1 MHHLLALNMYCIL
14 ALKITNIFQ
23 LPPKKKKKEIERV
36 QWSLCS
42 GSFPMTAYT
51 GDEDFPVS

>member
-1 MHHLLALNMYCIL
+1 MHHLLALSMYCIL

-23 LPPKKKKKEIERV
+23 LLSKKIKKERV

>member
-1 MHHLLALNMYCIL
+1 MHHLLALNMYCIW

-23 LPPKKKKKEIERV
+23 LPQEKKKKERV
-36 QWSLCS
+36 QWSRCS